1 MSHDRDG
8 NLLEIGDFVY
18 IPCIVKSI
26 SPAEGYCNL
35 TLETIIPMPPE
46 NKYTNTY
53 SLNTKQIIK
62 VHK

>member
-1 MSHDRDG
+1 MPHDRDG

-26 SPAEGYCNL
+26 SLTEDYCNL
-35 TLETIIPMPPE
+35 TLETTIPMPPE

-53 SLNTKQIIK
+53 TLNTKQIIK
-62 VHK
+62 VNK